1 MLMARPTLVSSTSAP
16 DCWATCATANAIES
30 SVRMPVMS
38 SFLPSSST
46 SLPNL
51 RTGGGIVALR
61 GAAGRGAATLGR
73 AMMVH
78 LYDYAVPVAD
88 AASGVPNLRESLAGL
103 GDEERKALLG
113 GLFKVERMPGTMERL
128 STLVTDLEASFGD
141 LLTLL
146 DNAAR
151 VRRFVAIDEAKAVLD
166 RYLPESAIAGT
177 HDWDVARLHE
187 PYGDGSYHGKLL
199 KRVRKQLRSVS
210 SREALVT
217 PFLLR
222 REWGR

>member
-1 MLMARPTLVSSTSAP
+1 
-16 DCWATCATANAIES
+16 
-30 SVRMPVMS
+30 
-38 SFLPSSST
+38 
-46 SLPNL
+46 
-51 RTGGGIVALR
+51 
-61 GAAGRGAATLGR
+61 
-73 AMMVH
+73 MMVH
-78 LYDYAVPVAD
+78 LYDYVVPVAD
-88 AASGVPNLRESLAGL
+88 AAAGVPNLRESLAGL
-103 GDEERKALLG
+103 DDEERKALLG

-146 DNAAR
+146 DNSAR
-151 VRRFVAIDEAKAVLD
+151 ERRFVAIDEAKAVLD
-166 RYLPESAIAGT
+166 RFLPESAVAGT